1 MAVDEYSLL
10 HGQDL
15 ELPVQIDNSVEQDFL
30 LFEKEKIY
38 PAAVN
43 VIYEHEE
50 SQQNSSEEEEVE
62 WSKALVG
69 MPTFTIK
76 EIGKHRQLSGK
87 IQGLP
92 ITKTLVRGR
101 KFTEEKF
108 LTADSTYTTKT
119 KNLFKV
125 KRKQRH
131 ID

>member
-30 LFEKEKIY
+30 LLEKEIIQ

-87 IQGLP
+87 IQRLP
-92 ITKTLVRGR
+92 IKKTLVRGR
-101 KFTEEKF
+101 KFTEESF
-108 LTADSTYTTKT
+108 LTADSTYITKT

-125 KRKQRH
+125 KRKQRQ

>member
-30 LFEKEKIY
+30 LLEKEIIY

-50 SQQNSSEEEEVE
+50 SQQNSSEEKEVE

-92 ITKTLVRGR
+92 IKKTLVRGR
-101 KFTEEKF
+101 KFTEESF

-119 KNLFKV
+119 KNLFKA

>member
-1 MAVDEYSLL
+1 M
-10 HGQDL
+10 
-15 ELPVQIDNSVEQDFL
+15 QIDNSVEQDFL

-50 SQQNSSEEEEVE
+50 SQQNSSEEEEVK

-87 IQGLP
+87 I
-92 ITKTLVRGR
+92 
-101 KFTEEKF
+101 
-108 LTADSTYTTKT
+108 
-119 KNLFKV
+119 
-125 KRKQRH
+125 
-131 ID
+131 